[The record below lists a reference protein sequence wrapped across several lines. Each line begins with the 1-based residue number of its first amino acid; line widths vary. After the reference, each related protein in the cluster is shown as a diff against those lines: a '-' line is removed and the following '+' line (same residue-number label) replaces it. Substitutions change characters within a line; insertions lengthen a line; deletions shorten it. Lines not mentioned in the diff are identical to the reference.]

1 MSVPVTS
8 PAPSPGGGAAP
19 ARRTGTPGPEPRCPV
34 AHGYDAFDQ
43 ADPFATWAHLR
54 GDDPVFYDAN
64 TGCWVVSRYADV
76 KAVFGDWE
84 TFSSEVA
91 HLPVRERGPQATTV
105 MQDGGFTAYS
115 GLSARIPPDHTRIR
129 KVVGKGFTPR
139 RYAALEPT
147 IRQATTDLL
156 EAMLAEPS
164 RRADLVRS
172 LCDEIPV
179 VTLLALLGI
188 RLDLGTATFKRWS
201 AARAAM
207 TWGDLDDEAQLPHA
221 HALVEYWQTCLRL
234 VEEAHRDRPDS
245 LVGDLVR
252 AQADGDPITD
262 HEIASVCYSLLFAGH
277 ETTTV
282 LMSNVFRVLLADRA
296 SWDRLAADPALVP
309 NAIEEVLRVS
319 PSLTAWRRL
328 ALKDTEVGGVPVP
341 AGAHLLLL
349 MGSANRDEEVFPDA
363 GTVDVT
369 RPNAREHLAFGYGIH
384 YCLGNRLAKL
394 ESQIVLTEVL
404 ARVPQ
409 LRLADGEPIEIG
421 RSLTVNAPAAV
432 PVTW

>member
-1 MSVPVTS
+1 MSTPVTS
-8 PAPSPGGGAAP
+8 PVPT
-19 ARRTGTPGPEPRCPV
+19 ARRTGTAGPEPRCPV

-43 ADPFATWAHLR
+43 AEPFGTWEHLR
-54 GDDPVFYDAN
+54 SDDPVFYDAN

-84 TFSSEVA
+84 TFSSEIA
-91 HLPVRERGPQATTV
+91 HLPVRERGPQAKQI
-105 MQDGGFTAYS
+105 MDDGGFTAYS

-147 IRQATTDLL
+147 IRQATVDILDRMT
-156 EAMLAEPS
+156 AEPAGDDGRS
-164 RRADLVRS
+164 TDLVRA

-179 VTLLALLGI
+179 ITILALLGI

-207 TWGDLDDEAQLPHA
+207 TWGDLTDEEQVPHA
-221 HALVEYWQTCLRL
+221 HALVEYWQTCVGL
-234 VEEAHRDRPDS
+234 VEEAHRTDPDS

-252 AQADGDPITD
+252 AQRDGDPITD

-282 LMSNVFRVLLADRA
+282 LMSNAFRVLLADRG
-296 SWDRLAADPALVP
+296 SWERLVADPALVP
-309 NAIEEVLRVS
+309 NAVDEVLRVS
-319 PSLTAWRRL
+319 PSLTAWRRV
-328 ALKDTEVGGVPVP
+328 ALRDTEIGGVPVP

-349 MGSANRDEEVFPDA
+349 MGSANRDEEVFAQAD
-363 GTVDVT
+363 TVDIT
-369 RPNAREHLAFGYGIH
+369 RSNAREHLAFGYGIH
-384 YCLGNRLAKL
+384 YCLGNKLAKL
-394 ESQIVLTEVL
+394 ESTIVLQETA
-404 ARVPQ
+404 ARIPQ
-409 LRLADGEPIEIG
+409 LRLADDVPLEMS
-421 RSLTVNAPAAV
+421 RSLTVRTPLTL